1 MKPYSNISCFSTT
14 RHGGC
19 GEGAYATFNCT
30 HYCGDRPESVKANL
44 EILAASLP
52 KRPQA
57 FVIPRQTHTTNVRV
71 IKDIP
76 TQETL
81 QDVDAVVTHLKD
93 FCLCVSTAD
102 CVPVLLY
109 DVSKDVIAAIHAGW
123 RGTVGRIVEKTL
135 EVMKTEYG
143 TEGKDVIACIGPSIS
158 LESFEVGDEVY
169 AAFAEAAGREARVA
183 KDFTVTVAEG
193 FRGST
198 YSRSALW
205 LTPAETIELW
215 QGSEGLTVTNGET
228 EDVHQGIFYRERL
241 KEADKYTVFLDGN
254 HSIVRVKN
262 PGKQGK
268 LLVIRDSYSNCLGGF
283 LAESYGEVVLV
294 DLRYYRQAISE
305 LADQEQFDDILVC
318 YSCANFLTDTNLMLL
333 R

>member
-1 MKPYSNISCFSTT
+1 MKERLTSDKRMLGYGILKPYSNIFGFSTT

-19 GEGAYATFNCT
+19 GEGTYATFNCT

-109 DVSKDVIAAIHAGW
+109 DTSKEVIAAIHAGW

-135 EVMKTEYG
+135 EVMESEYG
-143 TEGKDVIACIGPSIS
+143 TDGKDVIACIGPSIS

-169 AAFAEAAGREARVA
+169 AAFAEAGFEMSCIARKYEKWHLDLWEANRLQLIAHGVLPEHIEVAGICTYQNYEDFFSARRLGI
-183 KDFTVTVAEG
+183 KSG
-193 FRGST
+193 RILSG
-198 YSRSALW
+198 
-205 LTPAETIELW
+205 I
-215 QGSEGLTVTNGET
+215 QICHSERN
-228 EDVHQGIFYRERL
+228 
-241 KEADKYTVFLDGN
+241 
-254 HSIVRVKN
+254 
-262 PGKQGK
+262 
-268 LLVIRDSYSNCLGGF
+268 
-283 LAESYGEVVLV
+283 EV
-294 DLRYYRQAISE
+294 E
-305 LADQEQFDDILVC
+305 
-318 YSCANFLTDTNLMLL
+318 
-333 R
+333 

>member
-1 MKPYSNISCFSTT
+1 MLEYGIMKPYSNISCFSTT

-30 HYCGDRPESVKANL
+30 HYCGDRPENVKANL

-93 FCLCVSTAD
+93 FCLCVFTAD

-135 EVMKTEYG
+135 EVMGSEYG

-169 AAFAEAAGREARVA
+169 AVFAEAGFGMSHIARRYEKWHLDLWEANRLQLLAHGVLPEHIEVAGICTYQNHEDFFSARRLGV
-183 KDFTVTVAEG
+183 KSG
-193 FRGST
+193 RILS
-198 YSRSALW
+198 
-205 LTPAETIELW
+205 
-215 QGSEGLTVTNGET
+215 
-228 EDVHQGIFYRERL
+228 GIQIC
-241 KEADKYTVFLDGN
+241 
-254 HSIVRVKN
+254 H
-262 PGKQGK
+262 
-268 LLVIRDSYSNCLGGF
+268 LGRN
-283 LAESYGEVVLV
+283 EV
-294 DLRYYRQAISE
+294 E
-305 LADQEQFDDILVC
+305 
-318 YSCANFLTDTNLMLL
+318 
-333 R
+333 